1 MQSFV
6 NMGQFILNHLEQRVY
21 QIGIRLWI
29 VWPWMTSND
38 LAFNFFEKTISEV
51 SWRPKLI
58 DFRKNDPH
66 RSEIKFY
73 SMIIFMTHS
82 AVSYQKRIF
91 RLKLRFD
98 LKRHHLT
105 LKFQDPRFNLSAIW
119 ILQVDFLEILNISR
133 TRNENL
139 INFSTAKNPNIT
151 FWTDPRKFKNHR
163 VPFSFKP
170 PLSLANVKKSCM
182 QQCDSFEM
190 FFENVVCLHAT
201 S

>member
-1 MQSFV
+1 MQSLV

-38 LAFNFFEKTISEV
+38 LAFNFFEKTSSKV

-91 RLKLRFD
+91 RLKS
-98 LKRHHLT
+98 K
-105 LKFQDPRFNLSAIW
+105 IW
-119 ILQVDFLEILNISR
+119 PKKTPFVDS
-133 TRNENL
+133 
-139 INFSTAKNPNIT
+139 IT

-163 VPFSFKP
+163 VPF
-170 PLSLANVKKSCM
+170 PLSSH
-182 QQCDSFEM
+182 FP
-190 FFENVVCLHAT
+190 
-201 S
+201 